1 MLFKNLSIEN
11 SKELYD
17 IRVTDGRFD
26 KIGLGIEPIPG
37 EEVKDYGGKLALPP
51 FVESHVHLDTCLTAG
66 QPRWNMSGTLFE
78 GIECWEERKETLT
91 REDVRERVNKVIR
104 MQAAN
109 GVQYV
114 RTHVDINDPN
124 LTALQEILELREEVR
139 DFIDIQIVAFPQ
151 YGILSYPNGREL
163 LEKAL
168 QMGADAAGAI
178 PHFEFTREY
187 SVESL
192 NICFELAQKYNKLID
207 VHCDEIDDEASRGLE
222 TVAARAYETGMKDMV
237 TASHT
242 TAMHSY
248 NNAYMIRLMRLL
260 KLSEMNFVANPCVNM
275 HLGGRVDTYP
285 KRRSLTRVK
294 ELTAEGCNVSFGNDD
309 VFDPWNPM
317 GNGAMRD
324 AVFMGLYAGHMLG
337 YEEIMNSY
345 KFVTVN
351 AARTLHLGDA
361 YGIREGND
369 ANFIVMDASDYYDA
383 LNNDA
388 KVLASYRKG
397 MLIAETVPAK
407 TEVKF

>member
-1 MLFKNLSIEN
+1 MLFKNGHIEN
-11 SKELYD
+11 SVEAID
-17 IRVTDGRFD
+17 IRVTDGKFEQ
-26 KIGLGIEPIPG
+26 IGANLEARPG
-37 EEVKDYGGKLALPP
+37 EEVVDCTDKLILPP

-78 GIECWEERKETLT
+78 GIERWEERKEFLT
-91 REDVRERVNKVIR
+91 KEDVKNRVNKVVR

-109 GVQYV
+109 GVQHV
-114 RTHVDINDPN
+114 RTHVDINDPK
-124 LTALQEILELREEVR
+124 LTALEAILELREEVK

-151 YGILSYPNGREL
+151 YGILSYPKGKEL
-163 LEKAL
+163 LEEAL
-168 QMGADAAGAI
+168 KMGADAAGAI

-222 TVAARAYETGMKDMV
+222 TLATRAYETGMRDMV

-260 KLSEMNFVANPCVNM
+260 KMSGINFVANPCVNV

-294 ELTAEGCNVSFGNDD
+294 ELTTEGCNVSFGNDD
-309 VFDPWNPM
+309 IFDPWNPL
-317 GNGAMRD
+317 GNASMRD

-345 KFVTVN
+345 KFVTTN
-351 AARTLHLGDA
+351 AARTLHLGDG
-361 YGIREGND
+361 YGIKEGND
-369 ANFIVMDASDYYDA
+369 ASFVIMNAKNYYDA
-383 LNNDA
+383 LNYDEP
-388 KVLASYRKG
+388 VLASYKNG
-397 MLIAETVPAK
+397 KLIAK
-407 TEVKF
+407 TEPKKTEVFV

>member
-1 MLFKNLSIEN
+1 MLFRNLSIEN

-26 KIGLGIEPIPG
+26 KIASGIEPMPG

-78 GIECWEERKETLT
+78 GIERWEERKETLT

-114 RTHVDINDPN
+114 RTHVDINDPD

-151 YGILSYPNGREL
+151 YGILSYPDGRNL

-345 KFVTVN
+345 KFVTTN

-397 MLIAETVPAK
+397 AVIAETVPAK